1 LKKTSFGKQGKKGK
15 QGKVLNLDHLD
26 FDIVSDF
33 VLRISYFVSH
43 GTSTTVESP
52 LQISSFMQNKP
63 NFPKSQINVTKVITR
78 DNEDKTLGERGKNK
92 PNTKPKQSQTNPI
105 PEKHKMNVSYIITKG
120 YENKP
125 HFWVKAKQT
134 QYKPKQTQFQR
145 GNHHKKHE
153 YRSRSRRSGPCKS
166 GPWTDWTERR
176 SGICLSKIRPL
187 KVRPLDGLD
196 GTESGP
202 CKSGPWTD
210 WTERRFGLPWTETNP
225 ILTPAQVNII
235 RCDLRLSQSE
245 NLSIIIEK
253 VRLLLQNNGVP
264 ESKGRF

>member
-1 LKKTSFGKQGKKGK
+1 MNVNMVLTVDYKK
-15 QGKVLNLDHLD
+15 
-26 FDIVSDF
+26 
-33 VLRISYFVSH
+33 
-43 GTSTTVESP
+43 
-52 LQISSFMQNKP
+52 
-63 NFPKSQINVTKVITR
+63 
-78 DNEDKTLGERGKNK
+78 KTLGKRGKNK
-92 PNTKPKQSQTNPI
+92 PNTKPIQTQTNPI
-105 PEKHKMNVSYIITKG
+105 TEKPKMNVNKVLTKD
-120 YENKP
+120 YEKNHPRGLRKNKP
-125 HFWVKAKQT
+125 NT
-134 QYKPKQTQFQR
+134 NPIQTQFQR